1 MTQSTQSFQ
10 SLRPLVVV
18 SSKTGNTRL
27 AAHALVDAF
36 PGARLVA
43 AEEFDTF
50 PEPLETFDTVFLGF
64 WCDRGLAPEGIVRA
78 AARLEGKRIGCFAT
92 MGGDPTSE
100 KAIDWM
106 RRTSEALAAA
116 GRNNTLVA
124 RFLCRGRI
132 DPALFGEGYPAS
144 PEREARRLASE
155 THPDRLDLLWLT
167 EAFQEAFGEARVKT
181 SSDSESATNR

>member
-1 MTQSTQSFQ
+1 MTE

-36 PGARLVA
+36 PGARLVT
-43 AEEFDTF
+43 AEEFETF
-50 PEPLETFDTVFLGF
+50 PEPLETVDTVFLGF
-64 WCDRGLAPEGIVRA
+64 WCDRGQAPEGIVRA

-116 GRNNTLVA
+116 GHNNTLVA

-144 PEREARRLASE
+144 PEREARRLAAE
-155 THPDRLDLLWLT
+155 THPDRIDLLRLT
-167 EAFQEAFGEARVKT
+167 ETFREAFGKAFAKT
-181 SSDSESATNR
+181 SSDSGSDAKR

>member
-1 MTQSTQSFQ
+1 MTEF
-10 SLRPLVVV
+10 LRPLVLV

-43 AEEFDTF
+43 AEELDEF
-50 PEPLETFDTVFLGF
+50 PEPLDAFDTVFLGF
-64 WCDRGLAPEGIVRA
+64 WCDRGQAPEGIVRA

-106 RRTSEALAAA
+106 RRTSEALATE
-116 GRNNTLVA
+116 GRNNTLVV

-132 DPALFGEGYPAS
+132 APALFGEGCPIS
-144 PEREARRLASE
+144 PEREARRLAAE
-155 THPDRLDLLWLT
+155 THPDRLDLLRLT
-167 EAFQEAFGEARVKT
+167 ETFREAFGKSACM
-181 SSDSESATNR
+181 SSDVADSDTKR